1 MLKAVFTKGLVAAA
15 AVAVTATGLS
25 ATTASAQER
34 IVRTAI
40 VHYDDLDLAS
50 TEGRETLEGRL
61 KGAVKQVCG
70 SNRRAL
76 LAETLDHQN
85 CVAEAKASATRAKVT
100 IMAAAA
106 SGEPVET
113 AMVISR

>member
-25 ATTASAQER
+25 ATANAQEK

-50 TEGRETLEGRL
+50 AAGQQTLEGRL
-61 KGAVKQVCG
+61 KGAVRKVCG
-70 SNRRAL
+70 SYQRGQ
-76 LAETLDHQN
+76 LAEILDHQN
-85 CVAEAKASATRAKVT
+85 CMAEAKASATRAKVT

>member
-1 MLKAVFTKGLVAAA
+1 MLKAVFTKGLIAAA
-15 AVAVTATGLS
+15 AVAVSATGLS
-25 ATTASAQER
+25 ATANAQEK

-50 TEGRETLEGRL
+50 AEGRETLEGRL

-70 SNRRAL
+70 SNQRTL
-76 LAETLDHQN
+76 LSETLDHQN
-85 CVAEAKASATRAKVT
+85 CMAEAKASATRAKVT

-106 SGEPVET
+106 SGEPIET

>member
-15 AVAVTATGLS
+15 AVAVSATGLS
-25 ATTASAQER
+25 ATASAQER
-34 IVRTAI
+34 IVRTAV

-50 TEGRETLEGRL
+50 AEGRETLEGRL
-61 KGAVKQVCG
+61 KGAVRKVCG
-70 SNRRAL
+70 SYRRGTL
-76 LAETLDHQN
+76 DETLDHQT
-85 CVAEAKASATRAKVT
+85 CMAEAKSSAKRAQVT